1 MENFVW
7 ALALSAHVGIEG
19 DYNQFHPHVRFID
32 DGAIAGAYYNSME
45 RITFYG
51 GYRLEPADNL
61 GIEFAIATGY
71 DEFGPVAPYMRTTY
85 DLDNRTRLFAA
96 SAIEQNTS
104 TDTVTVG
111 GVFGV
116 EFIIK

>member
-1 MENFVW
+1 MDFIW
-7 ALALSAHVGIEG
+7 ALALSTHMGLER
-19 DYNQFHPHVRFID
+19 DYNEIHPHVRFYE
-32 DGAIAGAYYNSME
+32 DGAIAGAYYNSVD
-45 RITFYG
+45 RISFYG

-61 GIEFAIATGY
+61 GIEFALATGY
-71 DEFGPVAPYMRTTY
+71 NEFGPVAPYMRTTY
-85 DLDNRTRLFAA
+85 DLGDKTRFFAA
-96 SAIEQNTS
+96 TAIEENTS

>member
-1 MENFVW
+1 MEQFVW
-7 ALALSAHVGIEG
+7 ALAMSAHVGLEG

-51 GYRLEPADNL
+51 GYRLEPTENL
-61 GIEFAIATGY
+61 GLEFALATGY
-71 DEFGPVAPYMRTTY
+71 NEFGPVAPYMRTTY
-85 DLDNRTRLFAA
+85 DLGDRTRLFAS
-96 SAIEQNTS
+96 SAFEKNS
-104 TDTVTVG
+104 DDVNLGAV
-111 GVFGV
+111 VGV